1 MLIWWLAHEK
11 FRVHIWA
18 VVSKSLARKNWQECF
33 FQSSNFQ
40 LLDLTGRDICC
51 WSFSFNGLFY
61 PSWSHPWFKSEPT
74 KTLIFVW
81 LQTRVS
87 KHLKLD
93 KRWSLV
99 GWSLSVFWSVQ
110 TYRPKPP
117 WPNSAPMKPPPR
129 PPMAAPG
136 VPRGIIWGV
145 INWVYCISWPAGF

>member
-1 MLIWWLAHEK
+1 M
-11 FRVHIWA
+11 
-18 VVSKSLARKNWQECF
+18 KSFEFESGLLSANLWRGKIGKNAF

-61 PSWSHPWFKSEPT
+61 PSWSHPWFESEPT

-136 VPRGIIWGV
+136 VPMK
-145 INWVYCISWPAGF
+145 INCPINLEEAYYI